1 MSIFKKK
8 NIEYNLLD
16 LTPMSKYSF
25 IEETNGTISV
35 IIPRFK
41 NKFILKHFG
50 KRMKNPN
57 VKLKLDE
64 IGSSVFREVNG
75 ENKVEQIAN
84 KLVESF
90 GDRIQ
95 PVNDRISLYFK
106 QLYDN
111 NIIYFK
117 EL

>member
-41 NKFILKHFG
+41 NKFIF
-50 KRMKNPN
+50 
-57 VKLKLDE
+57 
-64 IGSSVFREVNG
+64 
-75 ENKVEQIAN
+75 
-84 KLVESF
+84 
-90 GDRIQ
+90 DRIYI
-95 PVNDRISLYFK
+95 VIN
-106 QLYDN
+106 
-111 NIIYFK
+111 
-117 EL
+117 